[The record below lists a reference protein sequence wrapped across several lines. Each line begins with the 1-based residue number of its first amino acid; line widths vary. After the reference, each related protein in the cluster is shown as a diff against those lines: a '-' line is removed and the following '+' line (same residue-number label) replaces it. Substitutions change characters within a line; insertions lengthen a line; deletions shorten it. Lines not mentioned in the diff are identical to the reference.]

1 MLRTC
6 PENYCRWVSGSVAP
20 SPPTSPLPIRR
31 KSKQDFKPPLYL
43 SGCFRTAGF
52 LVPPTPPVRAG
63 CTEDL
68 GVEFVPLF

>member
-6 PENYCRWVSGSVAP
+6 PENYLQMGFRLGGTI
-20 SPPTSPLPIRR
+20 PPTSLLPIRR

-43 SGCFRTAGF
+43 SGCFRTPGF